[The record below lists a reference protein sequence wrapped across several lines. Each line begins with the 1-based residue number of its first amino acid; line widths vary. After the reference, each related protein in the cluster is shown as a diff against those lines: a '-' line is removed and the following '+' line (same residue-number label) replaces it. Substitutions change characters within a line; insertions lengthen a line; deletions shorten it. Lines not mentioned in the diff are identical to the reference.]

1 MNYSSPAASSS
12 PQNRPDF
19 SGPLRVILVGH
30 PPIERLLRRDPQ
42 IELVRAGTPLKA
54 IGELGQPMDADS
66 PRASIILLTPNT
78 LPDTHTE
85 AFINA
90 ARQIDASVA
99 IVCSGGLDS
108 EAAQITFDAVLA
120 EDDNIEDLRQALAV
134 PAEEPAAAAGQE
146 SALPSQAEAT
156 PKPSASARPR
166 QTELPDDAKLVR
178 AILSGRDIRSAALDQ
193 LRHRTGFSSL
203 SVEPEPGDG
212 ACEAVVH
219 RGHTLGYLC
228 APASSVP
235 TSQLKVHALWLSHW
249 LALAEQQKQLREAAF
264 TDALTGAW
272 NRRYFDR
279 YLDSCLTRAAK
290 LRQPVTV
297 LLFDVDDF
305 KRFNDSHGHALGD
318 EILCATVR
326 LLKTCIR
333 PSDRVCRIGGD
344 EFAVVFYEPDGPR
357 EVGSSQPT
365 SIFDIAR
372 RFQQRVQT
380 EEFSMLGPQSP
391 GPLAIS
397 GGLATFPWDGRTP
410 TELLEAADR
419 LLIESKN
426 TGKNAIRYGSG
437 VICCD
442 DTSCTK
448 QGNPL

>member
-1 MNYSSPAASSS
+1 MSHSGPATHATSGA
-12 PQNRPDF
+12 QTRPDF
-19 SGPLRVILVGH
+19 SGPLRVVLVGH
-30 PPIERLLRRDPQ
+30 PSIERLLRRDPE

-54 IGELGQPMDADS
+54 IGELAQPVDGDAS
-66 PRASIILLTPNT
+66 HPSLILLSDGC
-78 LPDTHTE
+78 LPDAHVE
-85 AFINA
+85 SFVRA
-90 ARQIDASVA
+90 ARQVDGAAAVVLIGSKNPASPTMVFDAV
-99 IVCSGGLDS
+99 VPDDCDLEGLRRSLLAPVS
-108 EAAQITFDAVLA
+108 EAAVETPLTPVSGTAPEQS
-120 EDDNIEDLRQALAV
+120 
-134 PAEEPAAAAGQE
+134 EP
-146 SALPSQAEAT
+146 
-156 PKPSASARPR
+156 ARPR

-178 AILSGRDIRSAALDQ
+178 AILSGRDIRAAALEQ
-193 LRHRTGFSSL
+193 LRHRTGLPSL
-203 SVEPEPGDG
+203 ALEAQPSPG
-212 ACEAVVH
+212 ACEAVTH

-228 APASSVP
+228 APESSMP
-235 TSQLKVHALWLSHW
+235 ASQLKVHALWLSHW

-279 YLDSCLTRAAK
+279 YLDSCLSRAAK

-305 KRFNDSHGHALGD
+305 KRFNDSHGHAVGD

-357 EVGSSQPT
+357 EAGSSQPT

-380 EEFSMLGPQSP
+380 EEFSMLGPKSP

-410 TELLEAADR
+410 SELLEAADR

-426 TGKNAIRYGSG
+426 AGKNAIRYGSG
-437 VICCD
+437 VIGGD
-442 DTSCTK
+442 DFPCREP
-448 QGNPL
+448 GNPR

>member
-1 MNYSSPAASSS
+1 MSHSGPATPATSSV
-12 PQNRPDF
+12 QTRPDF
-19 SGPLRVILVGH
+19 SGPLRVLLVGH
-30 PPIERLLRRDPQ
+30 PPIERLLRRDPE

-54 IGELGQPMDADS
+54 IGELSQPMNGDAS
-66 PRASIILLTPNT
+66 HPSLILLSEGC
-78 LPDTHTE
+78 LPDTHVE
-85 AFINA
+85 SFVRA
-90 ARQIDASVA
+90 ARQVDGAVA
-99 IVCSGGLDS
+99 VVQIGSKP
-108 EAAQITFDAVLA
+108 AAGQAVVFDAVVPDDCDLDGLRCALFAPVSEVAGEAPHTPVSDTAA
-120 EDDNIEDLRQALAV
+120 EQS
-134 PAEEPAAAAGQE
+134 EP
-146 SALPSQAEAT
+146 
-156 PKPSASARPR
+156 ARPR

-178 AILSGRDIRSAALDQ
+178 AILAGRDIRAAALEQ
-193 LRHRTGFSSL
+193 LRHRTGLPSL
-203 SVEPEPGDG
+203 ALEAQPSPG
-212 ACEAVVH
+212 ACEAVTH

-228 APASSVP
+228 VAESSLPA
-235 TSQLKVHALWLSHW
+235 SQLKVHALWLSHW

-279 YLDSCLTRAAK
+279 YLDSCLSRAAK

-305 KRFNDSHGHALGD
+305 KRFNDSHGHAVGD

-380 EEFSMLGPQSP
+380 EEFSMLGPKSP

-410 TELLEAADR
+410 SELLEAADR

-426 TGKNAIRYGSG
+426 AGKNAIRYGSG
-437 VICCD
+437 VIGGDDFPCCEP
-442 DTSCTK
+442 
-448 QGNPL
+448 GNPR

>member
-1 MNYSSPAASSS
+1 
-12 PQNRPDF
+12 
-19 SGPLRVILVGH
+19 
-30 PPIERLLRRDPQ
+30 
-42 IELVRAGTPLKA
+42 
-54 IGELGQPMDADS
+54 
-66 PRASIILLTPNT
+66 
-78 LPDTHTE
+78 
-85 AFINA
+85 
-90 ARQIDASVA
+90 
-99 IVCSGGLDS
+99 
-108 EAAQITFDAVLA
+108 
-120 EDDNIEDLRQALAV
+120 
-134 PAEEPAAAAGQE
+134 
-146 SALPSQAEAT
+146 
-156 PKPSASARPR
+156 
-166 QTELPDDAKLVR
+166 LPDDAKLVR
-178 AILSGRDIRSAALDQ
+178 AILAGRDIRAAALEQ
-193 LRHRTGFSSL
+193 LRHRTGIASL
-203 SVEPEPGDG
+203 SLEAGPGDG
-212 ACEAVVH
+212 GCEAVVH

-228 APASSVP
+228 APGFSLPA
-235 TSQLKVHALWLSHW
+235 SQLKVHALWLSHW

-279 YLDSCLTRAAK
+279 YLDSCLARAAK
-290 LRQPVTV
+290 HRQPVTV

-305 KRFNDSHGHALGD
+305 KRFNDSHGHAVGD

-357 EVGSSQPT
+357 EAGSNQPT

-380 EEFSMLGPQSP
+380 EEFSMLGPRSP

-410 TELLEAADR
+410 AELLEAADR

-426 TGKNAIRYGSG
+426 AGKNAIRYGSG

-442 DTSCTK
+442 DFSSTD
-448 QGNPL
+448 QGNTR